1 MENEGHQIFPI
12 GRPHD
17 LILKNQKK
25 NHRKGKDSLDLN
37 KVSGYKIN
45 MKK

>member
-17 LILKNQKK
+17 LILKNQK
-25 NHRKGKDSLDLN
+25 NHRKGNYRLDLN